1 MKFKNLKKRMAALLS
16 TALIASTMVMPAFA
30 ANYTPVAGT
39 STSFNKYL
47 IVDAD
52 ATVPEI
58 EFEYTIEAG
67 TAIPASS
74 GVMEVLPGVMVQ
86 AGESTEAVAEAWI
99 YDNQEYATEAE
110 AQAAADTDQGANA
123 GEGDYTGITHREAQ
137 AAQEATEAA
146 PVIGTAAFE
155 EGAAKIATVQSGD
168 TVVLDEGENYAKK
181 VVNVDFSGVT
191 FDEPG
196 IYRYKITEQEVAG
209 RTDIEYDTQKGAN
222 ATAKVRYLD
231 VYVTDNA
238 GTLEVS
244 SYVMHEEA
252 STVSTTPNMGSNHTA
267 TTVYKFGADEFPTEA
282 EAHAAAIATIDSTTT
297 PGKFIFGGN
306 EYDTEAEAEAAAI
319 AACTSETSADPL
331 ADKSDG
337 FVNEFDSQNLTF
349 GKEVEGNQ
357 GSKDKYFEFTLN
369 ITNASPNMTYAVDL
383 SQAEATS
390 GSNSATIADN
400 AGKTNPATITV
411 DENGAAEVKYYL
423 QDGQYVTVK
432 GLPKDATYALTENSE
447 DYLSANGT
455 SKVAIAAVDA
465 VAGTEESWEV
475 DGQTFTSEQA
485 AKAYVDQQDGTLTY
499 DDIVHNEAVAGTPA
513 VPEKQHNDPLSGTIL
528 TSDIYTG
535 FTNTRDGIIPTGI
548 IMTFLPYMM
557 IALAGVFGFAM
568 IARKK
573 R

>member
-1 MKFKNLKKRMAALLS
+1 
-16 TALIASTMVMPAFA
+16 
-30 ANYTPVAGT
+30 
-39 STSFNKYL
+39 
-47 IVDAD
+47 
-52 ATVPEI
+52 
-58 EFEYTIEAG
+58 
-67 TAIPASS
+67 
-74 GVMEVLPGVMVQ
+74 
-86 AGESTEAVAEAWI
+86 
-99 YDNQEYATEAE
+99 
-110 AQAAADTDQGANA
+110 
-123 GEGDYTGITHREAQ
+123 
-137 AAQEATEAA
+137 
-146 PVIGTAAFE
+146 
-155 EGAAKIATVQSGD
+155 
-168 TVVLDEGENYAKK
+168 
-181 VVNVDFSGVT
+181 
-191 FDEPG
+191 
-196 IYRYKITEQEVAG
+196 
-209 RTDIEYDTQKGAN
+209 
-222 ATAKVRYLD
+222 
-231 VYVTDNA
+231 
-238 GTLEVS
+238 
-244 SYVMHEEA
+244 
-252 STVSTTPNMGSNHTA
+252 
-267 TTVYKFGADEFPTEA
+267 
-282 EAHAAAIATIDSTTT
+282 
-297 PGKFIFGGN
+297 
-306 EYDTEAEAEAAAI
+306 
-319 AACTSETSADPL
+319 
-331 ADKSDG
+331 
-337 FVNEFDSQNLTF
+337 
-349 GKEVEGNQ
+349 
-357 GSKDKYFEFTLN
+357 
-369 ITNASPNMTYAVDL
+369 MTYAVDL